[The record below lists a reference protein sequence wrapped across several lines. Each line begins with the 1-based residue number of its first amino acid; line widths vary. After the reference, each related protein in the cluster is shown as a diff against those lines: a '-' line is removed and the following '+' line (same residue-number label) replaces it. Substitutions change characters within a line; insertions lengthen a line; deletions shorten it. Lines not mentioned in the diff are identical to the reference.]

1 MELRGELSGRDGLK
15 RQLRVCCQPQGDLR
29 GLLSGLVLLK
39 EQVSALLGPLVQQES
54 GGGGACNR
62 AKTEEEED
70 IEEED
75 EDEEENHVNATACGD
90 GPPLKRTKTHS

>member
-1 MELRGELSGRDGLK
+1 MEIRGELTGRDGLK

-54 GGGGACNR
+54 GGACIR
-62 AKTEEEED
+62 AETGDDEDLDEEND
-70 IEEED
+70 
-75 EDEEENHVNATACGD
+75 DEEENHVNANACRD